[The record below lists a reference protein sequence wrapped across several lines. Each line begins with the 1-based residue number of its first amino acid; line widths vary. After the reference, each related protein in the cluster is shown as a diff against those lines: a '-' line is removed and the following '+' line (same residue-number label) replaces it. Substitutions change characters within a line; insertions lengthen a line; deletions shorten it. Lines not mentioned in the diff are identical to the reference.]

1 MSPRVIFKRGK
12 PRLTPV
18 TNTDVV
24 KKLLELAT
32 VKVGN
37 GNRAVV
43 VFFDLKCPFC
53 ARLFN
58 ETEDV
63 LLEMARKGLVTYA
76 MCDYVVHKD
85 AEPLHKSLRCLNSD
99 ERLKF
104 IKEVYNGKKVEAGAC
119 QADDLKTCEEL
130 AERVGVYGTPTI
142 LIYDF
147 AKNRGYIHFGYM
159 TAAELLEALS
169 AL

>member
-1 MSPRVIFKRGK
+1 MIFKRGK